1 MQVKAPAAACPRLSL
16 GSWPEHMAGWMINRL
31 PTPADWASTFPH
43 CGGLMQSPINIDTAA
58 TRFSPQLTSLLLS
71 GYDLPQGETLCL
83 RNNGHTSEC
92 PPRVA
97 GGLASYRAAQ
107 LHLHWG
113 SEHSRA
119 GSEHTVDGHRYAGE
133 IHVVHYSSRFAS
145 IKEAQGEPGGLAVL
159 AAFLEVGP
167 EENKPYQ
174 HILNHLEA
182 VQDKGEETSI
192 ATFDV
197 ATLLPSS
204 LDRYFR
210 YNGSL
215 TTPPCYQTV
224 NWTVFNQTIR
234 LSQEQVCLDE
244 DQPLQSNFR
253 LTQGLHGR
261 HVLASFEI
269 PHPGEGATPAGT
281 GSPGGPCLGAMNQIP
296 AAPLEQTCCP
306 PESGSSCSHRSCC
319 ASRRRG

>member
-1 MQVKAPAAACPRLSL
+1 MGAFLTPGSTAAAPSGSTHSAPAPAGRHRLSGFGAL
-16 GSWPEHMAGWMINRL
+16 SRDFPDLSFPL
-31 PTPADWASTFPH
+31 PDKADWASTFPH

-83 RNNGHTSEC
+83 RNNGHTIVLELPESMT
-92 PPRVA
+92 VT
-97 GGLASYRAAQ
+97 GGGFPQAYRAAQ

-234 LSQEQVCLDE
+234 LSQEQIALLDDSLEGDE

-281 GSPGGPCLGAMNQIP
+281 GSPVKEEANK
-296 AAPLEQTCCP
+296 
-306 PESGSSCSHRSCC
+306 
-319 ASRRRG
+319 